1 MDSEQITQIGRDANN
16 KHVWTS
22 QEDLILVE
30 NMVEL
35 CVAGKIKADNGFKPG
50 TFGEIEKMMHDKL
63 PGCGIKAHPHIESR
77 LKYLKNKYNAINEML
92 EHGSG
97 FAWDEA
103 KKMVICEK
111 TIYDGWVKSHKIAQG
126 LWMKP
131 FPHYDDLALVFG
143 KDRANGRGCFTPTEL
158 AEDVEQNTNP
168 HIQDEGLENI
178 VNEDISVTQPRRT
191 TPTGEEGTQSRRKR
205 RKSSDSFTTEFSNL
219 VEAFKLSANAIADS
233 LNKLDEAT
241 VRMDKVFSD
250 VFNILGRDDGP
261 RCLRVTEIIMRD
273 PVKVNLLS
281 NMPEELKKDWLSS
294 LLLSD

>member
-1 MDSEQITQIGRDANN
+1 MDSEQITQTGRDANN

-97 FAWDEA
+97 FAWDED

-111 TIYDGWVKSHKIAQG
+111 TIYDGWVK
-126 LWMKP
+126 
-131 FPHYDDLALVFG
+131 
-143 KDRANGRGCFTPTEL
+143 
-158 AEDVEQNTNP
+158 
-168 HIQDEGLENI
+168 DEGLENI

-233 LNKLDEAT
+233 LNKPDEAT